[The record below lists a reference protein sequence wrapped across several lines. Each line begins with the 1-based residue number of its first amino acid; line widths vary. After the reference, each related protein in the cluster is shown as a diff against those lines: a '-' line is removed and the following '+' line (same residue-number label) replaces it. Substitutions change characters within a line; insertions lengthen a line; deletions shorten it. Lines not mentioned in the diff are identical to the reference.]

1 MRLTLFQIVLAA
13 LIAAPA
19 DAAESPADLVRKL
32 GDKSFKVRTE
42 AAMQLVKL
50 GSAALPALTDGR
62 SHPDLE
68 VADQCRKLIPQAIA
82 KDQEEKLADFLRHP
96 EAPPPK
102 GLAGAEQFFKVTGDS
117 KAAREVYV
125 DLMNQHRDAMLAR
138 DSDPKAASDMFVR
151 YGEEMY
157 KRMRERAKTAKT
169 KSELM
174 VSSRTELTFFF
185 LFAADPRI
193 KILPKH
199 YIFQGMLVFSS
210 DLPAALT
217 GGEHSPVMRKL
228 FTNWLFNEPED
239 LFQQT
244 GFELVAK
251 LKMPDFLPQAVRVI
265 NDPATSAKTRA
276 MAMIT
281 LRQVGSKEHVKILTP
296 YLTDKTEVYVA
307 TLGAGLVFRTQ
318 LRDVAL
324 GMSVH
329 LAGEEPT
336 DYGLGDRR
344 FGGGSGAPQCLY
356 FYGFQDQASR
366 DVSHAK
372 WKEWLKKN
380 PEFLPP
386 SEKAPAPREVG
397 PPGQE

>member
-1 MRLTLFQIVLAA
+1 MCLTLFQIVLAA

-50 GSAALPALTDGR
+50 GSAALPALTDGS

-82 KDQEEKLADFLRHP
+82 KDQEEKLAEFLRHP
-96 EAPPPK
+96 EAPPPR

-125 DLMNQHRDAMLAR
+125 DLMKQHRDAMLAR
-138 DSDPKAASDMFVR
+138 ESDPKAASDMFVR
-151 YGEEMY
+151 YGEEMH

-169 KSELM
+169 KFELM
-174 VSSRTELTFFF
+174 VTSRTELTFYFV
-185 LFAADPRI
+185 FAADPSI
-193 KILPKH
+193 KIVPKH
-199 YIFQGMLVFSS
+199 YIFQWMLVMSPTLR
-210 DLPAALT
+210 DGLT
-217 GGEHSPVMRKL
+217 EGEHSAVMRKL
-228 FTNWLFNEPED
+228 FTNWLFNEQED
-239 LFQQT
+239 LFQQA
-244 GFELVAK
+244 GFELVAQT
-251 LKMPDFLPQAVRVI
+251 KMPDFLPQAVRVI
-265 NDPATSAKTRA
+265 NDPAASAKVRA
-276 MAMIT
+276 MAMVS

-296 YLTDKTEVYVA
+296 HLTDKTEVYVA

-329 LAGEEPT
+329 LAGEGP
-336 DYGLGDRR
+336 DQYGLSDRR
-344 FGGGSGAPQCLY
+344 FGVGRGAPQCLY

-366 DVSHAK
+366 DGSHAK

-386 SEKAPAPREVG
+386 SETGPAPREVG
-397 PPGQE
+397 PPGQD